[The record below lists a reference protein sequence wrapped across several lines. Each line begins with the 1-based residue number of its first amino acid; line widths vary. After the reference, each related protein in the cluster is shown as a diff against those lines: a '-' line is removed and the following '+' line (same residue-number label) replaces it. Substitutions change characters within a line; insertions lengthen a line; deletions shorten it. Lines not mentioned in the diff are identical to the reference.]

1 MVCFFHRWASQCPR
15 LDALFSRRNFQACCC
30 CCWISLGLA
39 THNAHQSVSVTYLVK
54 YVEQKQYYST
64 TEWSFWLGKK
74 CYCYRGLR
82 CQRDSQILDDI
93 APDRHIRTW
102 ACRMEAVF
110 GMRMIWGGGCRG
122 CHVMM
127 IVTVVLSSTVVEG
140 TIWAPLVL
148 QEFVKDGQNL
158 NGVHVVDVLVGYTA
172 ARWYMEL
179 FSLHH
184 MVSMVFVVVSRV
196 VLGLR
201 VMMTTPTTP
210 KAQGVG
216 LI

>member
-1 MVCFFHRWASQCPR
+1 M
-15 LDALFSRRNFQACCC
+15 
-30 CCWISLGLA
+30 
-39 THNAHQSVSVTYLVK
+39 
-54 YVEQKQYYST
+54 
-64 TEWSFWLGKK
+64 
-74 CYCYRGLR
+74 
-82 CQRDSQILDDI
+82 
-93 APDRHIRTW
+93 
-102 ACRMEAVF
+102 
-110 GMRMIWGGGCRG
+110 
-122 CHVMM
+122 
-127 IVTVVLSSTVVEG
+127 
-140 TIWAPLVL
+140 
-148 QEFVKDGQNL
+148 KDGQNL

-172 ARWYMEL
+172 ARCYVEL